1 MNYEDINIHEAT
13 IVDVR
18 SPGEFSMGAVEGS
31 INIPLDQVPHKIEEF
46 KAMKQPVVLCCVSG
60 NRSGQACHF
69 LEANGLEGLFNGGAW
84 NMVAMRML

>member
-1 MNYEDINIHEAT
+1 MNYEDIDVNQAT

-18 SPGEFSMGAVEGS
+18 SPGEFAMGAIEGS

-46 KAMKQPVVLCCVSG
+46 KNMKTPIVLCCVSG

-69 LEANGLEGLFNGGAW
+69 LEANGLENLYNGGPW
-84 NMVAMRML
+84 NMVQMRML